1 MQTMTGSEIRTLFL
15 DYFKSKGHKEVSSSS
30 LIPKDD
36 PTLLFI
42 NAGMV
47 QFKNVFLGTEKR
59 DYKRAVSSQKCV
71 RAGGK
76 HNDLDNVGYT
86 SRHHTFFEMLGNFSF
101 GDYFK
106 KEAIEFGWELITSVY
121 GIAEDKLWITVFK
134 EDNEAYDLWKNHI
147 GIGDS
152 RLVRMGESDNFWSM
166 ADTGPC
172 GPCSE
177 IIIDQGEEFG
187 CGKKDCKV
195 GCECDRYL
203 EIWNLVFMQFDRD
216 DVGNLTRLPNP
227 SVDTGMGLERIAAVL
242 QAVKSN
248 YETDLLLGIIE
259 DISAFCGTEYKRGTS
274 ESDVSMRVI
283 ADHSR
288 AVNFLI
294 SDGVFPSNEGKGYV
308 LRRILRRAV
317 RHVKMLGVD
326 EPFLYKILP
335 SVNRIFGDTYPELIK
350 RADFVSRVVRT
361 EEERFLETIDRGLDL
376 LETEVAELQEN
387 NILSGKVAFKLYD
400 TYGFPYDLTEDITKS
415 RGIKIDSAEF
425 NLAMQKQRE
434 QSRQSWK
441 KADEDFTAGLYG
453 DFVAGG
459 FRVDFTGYEQLEEQA
474 LIIMIIKNNQV
485 VDSASEGDLVELIT
499 DSTPFYGESGGQIGD
514 KGSIESDR
522 FKGEV
527 IDTKKPFTDFI
538 VHNVKIKRGS
548 TWVGDRV
555 NLIVDKDFRLGV
567 SAHHTST
574 HILHATLKEIL
585 GDHVNQAGSLVT
597 PEKLRFDFSHY
608 SRIESKDLRKI
619 EELMNERVRIDDVV
633 EIRSNI
639 PYDEAIRDGA
649 TAIFEEK
656 YGDKVR
662 VVSIGDYSNEL
673 CGGTHLHSTGGSGFI
688 KVISESAS
696 SAGVRRIEVV
706 ASESA
711 VKLFR
716 YYNEIVENVKSELQ
730 VPSSQ
735 LIKGLKTVVN
745 ENERLVKTLKKLKAR
760 TLYNEVESFIE
771 NIKNINGVK
780 LLIQDIE
787 GASATDLR
795 TVWDSVKP
803 KIGSGVTVLASKNSE
818 KVFLLVGVTDD
829 LTGKYHAGNIVRKL
843 SQIVGGK
850 GGGKPDIAQGGGS
863 ITCKMNEV
871 LTMAGKIIERT
882 L

>member
-1 MQTMTGSEIRTLFL
+1 MTGSEIRTLFL
-15 DYFKSKGHKEVSSSS
+15 DYFKSKGHMEVSSSS

-36 PTLLFI
+36 PTLLFV

-106 KEAIEFGWELITSVY
+106 KEVIEFGWELITSVY
-121 GIAEDKLWITVFK
+121 GIAEDKLWVTVFK
-134 EDNEAYDLWKNHI
+134 EDDEAYDLWKNHI
-147 GIGDS
+147 GISDG
-152 RLVRMGESDNFWSM
+152 RLVKMGESDNFWSM

-177 IIIDQGEEFG
+177 IIVDQGERFG

-195 GCECDRYL
+195 GCDCDRYL
-203 EIWNLVFMQFDRD
+203 EIWNLVFMQFYRD
-216 DVGNLTRLPNP
+216 DAGNLTRLPNP
-227 SVDTGMGLERIAAVL
+227 SIDTGMGLERIAAVL

-248 YETDLLLGIIE
+248 YETDLLLEIIE

-274 ESDVSMRVI
+274 ESDISMRVI

-294 SDGVFPSNEGKGYV
+294 SDGVFPSNEGRGYV

-317 RHVKMLGVD
+317 RHAKMLGVD
-326 EPFLYKILP
+326 KPFLYKTLP
-335 SVNRIFGDTYPELIK
+335 SVNRIFGDVYPELIK

-361 EEERFLETIDRGLDL
+361 EEERFLETIDRGLEL
-376 LETEVAELQEN
+376 LETEVAELQESS
-387 NILSGKVAFKLYD
+387 ILSGKVAFRLYD

-415 RGIKIDSAEF
+415 KGIKIDSAEF
-425 NLAMQKQRE
+425 NLAMKKQRE
-434 QSRQSWK
+434 QSRQSLRK
-441 KADEDFTAGLYG
+441 TDEGFTAGLYG

-459 FRVDFTGYEQLEEQA
+459 LSVDFTGYEQLEGQA
-474 LIIMIIKNNQV
+474 LIMMIINNNQA

-514 KGSIESDR
+514 KGRIESGR

-527 IDTKKPFTDFI
+527 VDTKKPFTDLI
-538 VHNVKIKRGS
+538 VHKVKIKRG
-548 TWVGDRV
+548 TVWVGDRV
-555 NLIVDKDFRLGV
+555 SLIVDKDFRSGV

-597 PEKLRFDFSHY
+597 PDRLRFDFSHY
-608 SRIESKDLRKI
+608 SGIESKDLRKI
-619 EELMNERVRIDDVV
+619 EELMNERVRTDDAV
-633 EIRSNI
+633 EVRSNI
-639 PYDEAIRDGA
+639 PYDEAIKDGA

-662 VVSIGDYSNEL
+662 IVSIGDYSKEL
-673 CGGTHLHSTGGSGFI
+673 CGGTHLCSSGESGFI
-688 KVISESAS
+688 KVISEAAS
-696 SAGVRRIEVV
+696 SAGVRRIEAV

-711 VKLFR
+711 VKLFH
-716 YYNEIVENVKSELQ
+716 YYNKIIENVRSELQ
-730 VPSSQ
+730 VPHSQ
-735 LIKGLKTVVN
+735 LIKGLKMVVD
-745 ENERLVKTLKKLKAR
+745 ENESLVKKLKKFKDR
-760 TLYNEVESFIE
+760 TFYNEVESFI
-771 NIKNINGVK
+771 KNVKKVNGIK

-803 KIGSGVTVLASKNSE
+803 KICSGVTVLASKNSE
-818 KVFLLVGVTDD
+818 KVFLLVGVTED
-829 LTGKYHAGNIVRKL
+829 LLEKYHAGNIVREL
-843 SQIVGGK
+843 SRIVGGK
-850 GGGKPDIAQGGGS
+850 GGGKPDLAQGGGS
-863 ITCKMNEV
+863 ITCKMNEA
-871 LTMAGKIIERT
+871 LAAAGEIIEGT
-882 L
+882 F

>member
-1 MQTMTGSEIRTLFL
+1 MTGSEIRTLFL
-15 DYFKSKGHKEVSSSS
+15 DYFKSKGHMEVSSSS

-36 PTLLFI
+36 PTLLFV

-59 DYKRAVSSQKCV
+59 NYKRAVSSQKCV

-134 EDNEAYDLWKNHI
+134 RDDEAYDLWKNHI
-147 GIGDS
+147 GISDS

-216 DVGNLTRLPNP
+216 NVGNLTRLPNP
-227 SVDTGMGLERIAAVL
+227 SIDTGMGLERIAAAL

-288 AVNFLI
+288 AVNFLT
-294 SDGVFPSNEGKGYV
+294 SDGVFPSNEGRGYV

-317 RHVKMLGVD
+317 RHAKMLGVD

-335 SVNRIFGDTYPELIK
+335 SVNRIFGNAYPELIK

-361 EEERFLETIDRGLDL
+361 EEERFLETIDRGLEL

-415 RGIKIDSAEF
+415 RGIKINSAEF

-434 QSRQSWK
+434 QSRRSWK

-453 DFVAGG
+453 DFVAAG

-514 KGSIESDR
+514 KGSIESER

-527 IDTKKPFTDFI
+527 IDTKKPFTGFI
-538 VHNVKIKRGS
+538 VHNVKIKRGAV
-548 TWVGDRV
+548 WVGDRV
-555 NLIVDKDFRLGV
+555 SLIVDKDFRLGV

-585 GDHVNQAGSLVT
+585 GDHINQAGSLVT

-608 SRIESKDLRKI
+608 SGIASKDLRKI
-619 EELMNERVRIDDVV
+619 EELMNERVRRDDVV

-662 VVSIGDYSNEL
+662 IVSIGDYSKEL
-673 CGGTHLHSTGGSGFI
+673 CGGTHLHSTGRSGFI

-696 SAGVRRIEVV
+696 SAGVRRIEAV

-716 YYNEIVENVKSELQ
+716 HYNEIVENVKSELQ
-730 VPSSQ
+730 VPCSQ
-735 LIKGLKTVVN
+735 LVKVLNTVVD
-745 ENERLVKTLKKLKAR
+745 ENERLVKKLKKLKTR

-780 LLIQDIE
+780 LIIQDIE

-803 KIGSGVTVLASKNSE
+803 KIGSGVMVLASKNSE
-818 KVFLLVGVTDD
+818 KVFLLVGVTED
-829 LTGKYHAGNIVRKL
+829 LTEKYHAGNIVRKL

-850 GGGKPDIAQGGGS
+850 GGGKPNIAQGGGS
-863 ITCKMNEV
+863 ITCKMDEV
-871 LTMAGKIIERT
+871 LTMAGKIIKRT